1 MKALAAALFLF
12 LPALAEAQDWALA
25 AARVAQASVYLES
38 PESGCTGFVIDSE
51 RDYILTAAHCLHDD
65 LYADS
70 LPVEVVF
77 KDLRRDLMVLYV
89 EGIGEGREALRLAAV
104 NPKLGEEVAS
114 HGFGYSLELPM
125 FRIAHVSMEEA
136 RVDGAGPFIAIDAAF
151 VAGQSGGAV
160 VNPLG
165 EVVMI
170 VQRASNLMGVGV
182 GAETIRGRVKKFFAK
197 AP

>member
-114 HGFGYSLELPM
+114 HGFGYALEHPM

-136 RVDGAGPFIAIDAAF
+136 RIDGMGPFIAIDAAF
-151 VAGQSGGAV
+151 VGGQSGGPC
-160 VNPLG
+160 VNRAG

-182 GAETIRGRVKKFFAK
+182 GAETIRGRVKKFFSK
-197 AP
+197 

>member
-1 MKALAAALFLF
+1 MKALAVALFLF
-12 LPALAEAQDWALA
+12 LPALVEAQDWALA

-114 HGFGYSLELPM
+114 HGFGYALEHPM

-136 RVDGAGPFIAIDAAF
+136 RIDGMGPFIAIDAAF
-151 VAGQSGGAV
+151 VGGQSGGPC
-160 VNPLG
+160 VNRAG

-182 GAETIRGRVKKFFAK
+182 GAETIRGRVKKFFSK
-197 AP
+197 

>member
-1 MKALAAALFLF
+1 MKLAVALLVF

-25 AARVAQASVYLES
+25 AAKVAQASVYLES
-38 PESGCTGFVIDSE
+38 PDSGCTGFVIDSE
-51 RDYILTAAHCLHDD
+51 RDLILTAAHCLHDD

-77 KDLRRDLMVLYV
+77 KDIRRDLMVLYV
-89 EGIGEGREALRLAAV
+89 EGIGDDREALKLAAA

-114 HGFGYSLELPM
+114 HGFGYALEHPM

-136 RVDGAGPFIAIDAAF
+136 RIEGMGPFIAIDAAF
-151 VAGQSGGAV
+151 VGGQSGGAV

-182 GAETIRGRVKKFFAK
+182 GAETIRGRVKKFFSK
-197 AP
+197 